1 MTLFRDLRT
10 QLLLWTIL
18 PLAIILIG
26 VAYLGVNSHQAS
38 MRDLIE
44 ERDGLL
50 ARVAAARLSE
60 AIANRAAI
68 LRALDLSRPETWDAQ
83 RAEFD
88 GGIAAF
94 DPLGNFV
101 AGTLLRTVWETRRAA
116 VEGVIVPGPTF
127 STLLVESGVPRVFIA
142 VGKGDAVMAGVFTL
156 PSLVDL
162 GIGPRGVAYLVDG
175 KGRIISHPD
184 AAHVGE
190 DLSGHQGIAQAMRGE
205 SGATFHH
212 ATDGSEL
219 VVGYAPI
226 PPTTW
231 SMIVEEPWVDVVA
244 PMFQYSVLMPLVLLL
259 VAIVALGG
267 IYFGVRNIL
276 RPLQEL
282 AQMANRIA
290 FGAYHAAEK
299 PVGGVREIEEL
310 RETLDAMARQVRAA
324 QDAMQSYI
332 VAMTR
337 GQEDE
342 RLRLAREL
350 HDDTIQSLIA
360 LQQRVEMA
368 HKALDKDPA
377 LATKKITELQDLL
390 VHSLESVRRFIR
402 DLRPTY
408 LEELGLLP
416 ALEMLTR
423 EASAEFR
430 VDGQEERL
438 DGERELALYRIVQ
451 EALSNV
457 TKHARAKH
465 VAVRLAFDTDEV
477 TATVEDDGVG
487 FDAPE
492 SPAAYARAGH
502 FGLMGMQERAQLFGG
517 NVYVK
522 SERSK
527 GTKVVAY
534 VPMRIEDRD

>member
-1 MTLFRDLRT
+1 M
-10 QLLLWTIL
+10 

-38 MRDLIE
+38 MRDLVE
-44 ERDGLL
+44 ERDGSL
-50 ARVAAARLSE
+50 ARVAASRVSE
-60 AIANRAAI
+60 AVASHAAI
-68 LRALDLSRPETWDAQ
+68 LRALDPSHPETWDAQ

-94 DPLGNFV
+94 DLFGNFV
-101 AGTLLRTVWETRRAA
+101 TGTPSRTPWETRRAA
-116 VEGVIVPGPTF
+116 AAGVIVPGSTF
-127 STLLVESGVPRVFIA
+127 SAIMLEGGLPHVWIA
-142 VGKGDAVMAGVFTL
+142 IAKGDAVLAGAFTL
-156 PSLVDL
+156 PSLTDL
-162 GIGPRGVAYLVDG
+162 GIGPRGIAYLVDDKG
-175 KGRIISHPD
+175 KIIAHPNP
-184 AAHVGE
+184 ARVGE
-190 DLSGHQGIAQAMRGE
+190 DLSTHQGIAQATRGE

-226 PPTTW
+226 QTTSW
-231 SMIVEEPWVDVVA
+231 SMIVEEPWADVVA

-259 VAIVALGG
+259 VAIGALGG

-276 RPLQEL
+276 RPLQDL

-290 FGAYHAAEK
+290 FGAYHAAER

-310 RETLDAMARQVRAA
+310 RETFDAMARQVHSA
-324 QDAMQSYI
+324 QDAMQNYI

-337 GQEDE
+337 GQEEE

-360 LQQRVEMA
+360 LQQRVEMTR
-368 HKALDKDPA
+368 KALDKDPA
-377 LATKKITELQDLL
+377 LATKKIAELQDLL
-390 VHSLESVRRFIR
+390 AHSLDSVRRFIR

-423 EASAEFR
+423 EASAQFE
-430 VDGQEERL
+430 VQGDEQRL
-438 DGERELALYRIVQ
+438 DAERELALYRIVQ

-457 TKHARAKH
+457 TKHARANH
-465 VAVRLAFDTDEV
+465 VGVRLAFDTDEV

-492 SPAAYARAGH
+492 SPTSYARAGH

-522 SERSK
+522 SERGK

-534 VPMRIEDRD
+534 VPVSVETRE

>member
-1 MTLFRDLRT
+1 VFRDLRT

-38 MRDLIE
+38 MRNLVE

-60 AIANRAAI
+60 AISNRAAI
-68 LRALDLSRPETWDAQ
+68 LRALDPYGFTAWDAQ

-88 GGIAAF
+88 GGMASF
-94 DPLGNFV
+94 DLQGN
-101 AGTLLRTVWETRRAA
+101 LLNAIPSRDIWEMRRAA
-116 VEGVIVPGPTF
+116 TANVYVPRSTF
-127 STLLVESGVPRVFIA
+127 STLFTEGGAPRVLIA
-142 VGKGDAVMAGVFTL
+142 VQNGGEVLAGVFTL
-156 PSLVDL
+156 PSITDL
-162 GIGPRGVAYLVDG
+162 GIGPRGVAYIVDE
-175 KGRIISHPD
+175 KAKIIAHPEPNRI
-184 AAHVGE
+184 GQ
-190 DLSGHQGIAQAMRGE
+190 DLSGHEGILEAARGE

-212 ATDGSEL
+212 AADGSEL

-226 PPTTW
+226 SSTNW
-231 SMIVEEPWVDVVA
+231 SMIIEEPWADVVA

-259 VAIVALGG
+259 VAIGALGG

-290 FGAYHAAEK
+290 FGAYDAAER
-299 PVGGVREIEEL
+299 PVGGLREIDEL
-310 RETLDAMARQVRAA
+310 RETLDAMARQVKTA
-324 QDAMQSYI
+324 QEAMQNYI
-332 VAMTR
+332 VAITR

-360 LQQRVEMA
+360 LQQRVELA

-377 LATKKITELQDLL
+377 LAAKKIAELQSLL
-390 VHSLESVRRFIR
+390 TQSLDSVRRFIR

-423 EASAEFR
+423 EASAQFE
-430 VDGQEERL
+430 VQGDEQRL
-438 DGERELALYRIVQ
+438 DAERELALYRIVQ
-451 EALSNV
+451 EALSNIK
-457 TKHARAKH
+457 KHARAKH
-465 VAVRLAFDTDEV
+465 IGVRLAFDTGEV

-492 SPAAYARAGH
+492 SPSSYARAGH

-522 SERSK
+522 SVRDK
-527 GTKVVAY
+527 GTKLVAY
-534 VPMRIEDRD
+534 VPIK